1 MDKTTKLI
9 KFAANMSDKYA
20 QIADDNL
27 TRKQLSFQAAL
38 SSIAMHVLSL
48 TSLTYKAG
56 NHIGLALTTNQKYI
70 NIIRDR
76 ANRIVKLTKEHKDP
90 KNLDME
96 VKTFIQDIR
105 NIKLENVE
113 SELSELGQD
122 LSRAM
127 ADWI

>member
-27 TRKQLSFQAAL
+27 TIKQLSFQAAL

-56 NHIGLALTTNQKYI
+56 NHTGLALTTNQKYI